1 MAHIY
6 SGLSAPKTAEIRK
19 LVDRRRALVREA
31 TAPIKKVVDAMYDLF
46 HPHFKPGIV
55 AEGDLK
61 SEGIVFE
68 YGDKLLKLTGT
79 YADLIREKN
88 KPEHK
93 VAIIPGSFKPPHKG
107 HLQMFEHYNS
117 VCDKV
122 YVVVSNKSRLCS
134 EGREYTAAHAQQI
147 LSEFLRLRPLEN
159 VVFLFDDYP
168 HTKTISLL
176 NDPRVVKP
184 NSTVFVGSSDKGD
197 DQKKNSYI
205 YTDRDDIKLLNA
217 EETNYSIKE
226 NLSSTHLRDHL
237 TRYEYDMVRFFIPE
251 GMDSNA
257 YMGIFGLQEVAE
269 KKTKE
274 STSHLSSL
282 GEMASMAGG
291 DVGGGSA
298 PIGGKMVSRKDFLKE
313 LELRESI
320 RGTISKLN
328 ESKISEEKKLRKI
341 VRHLLQEKFSAPPTD
356 STGINVL
363 RGTLKSIITQLED
376 GFNYLTTEPE
386 QRQSFRAHILVS
398 VENLLAPIEAS
409 EQGAEEEGALAQE
422 EIQVDIGDKPEDDPS
437 FISIEDEPEEPEE
450 EKPEEKFVELPDE
463 DKTGRN
469 IAKTTFKSI
478 APQIANSYE
487 QLGNQK
493 DQDTFYE
500 YLLTNLKLYFDKF
513 EDAISANVE
522 EPETDS
528 YAPDGE
534 VEVIDA

>member
-1 MAHIY
+1 
-6 SGLSAPKTAEIRK
+6 
-19 LVDRRRALVREA
+19 
-31 TAPIKKVVDAMYDLF
+31 
-46 HPHFKPGIV
+46 
-55 AEGDLK
+55 
-61 SEGIVFE
+61 
-68 YGDKLLKLTGT
+68 
-79 YADLIREKN
+79 
-88 KPEHK
+88 
-93 VAIIPGSFKPPHKG
+93 
-107 HLQMFEHYNS
+107 
-117 VCDKV
+117 
-122 YVVVSNKSRLCS
+122 
-134 EGREYTAAHAQQI
+134 
-147 LSEFLRLRPLEN
+147 
-159 VVFLFDDYP
+159 
-168 HTKTISLL
+168 
-176 NDPRVVKP
+176 
-184 NSTVFVGSSDKGD
+184 
-197 DQKKNSYI
+197 
-205 YTDRDDIKLLNA
+205 
-217 EETNYSIKE
+217 
-226 NLSSTHLRDHL
+226 
-237 TRYEYDMVRFFIPE
+237 
-251 GMDSNA
+251 
-257 YMGIFGLQEVAE
+257 
-269 KKTKE
+269 
-274 STSHLSSL
+274 
-282 GEMASMAGG
+282 
-291 DVGGGSA
+291 
-298 PIGGKMVSRKDFLKE
+298 MVSRKDFLKE